1 MTVLITPAAKR
12 VHNLRRAAKKKSK
25 ELSEPIKPCLDQ
37 IAFEELKRIDKILL
51 TSHVTRRQGSG
62 KDTTIEHFLPNDCWE
77 LLMSECWTLDAEARE
92 LRSNP
97 PQIDRGQ
104 KTRRPPMVI
113 SWAMSLP
120 ESDTV
125 PELAIDHGRSSKR
138 GTLDILPTIERRGP
152 GDYPIII
159 HVGEEQ
165 NYYVHLSDA
174 QTALLQSDCDIERGA
189 GLIALASDMR
199 QRSKDISK
207 TLVVDDRADL
217 EMQCADLDRWDKA
230 TCLFMQGP
238 LDGVP
243 GFLAAY
249 IMEPILHPEE
259 PCVDVLS
266 LNDKGIFSIA
276 KLSLLVWNSIIAGVS
291 DSPAL
296 REDKSGNPVSIPI
309 CGHEFCQLR
318 KAVFHARY
326 TGPRYI
332 YEEPAWIIDRVPS
345 PVMDT
350 VAAITDGEREGW
362 IMPGL
367 FEFV

>member
-1 MTVLITPAAKR
+1 MTELIAPTAKR
-12 VHNLRRAAKKKSK
+12 VNALRLVADEKSK
-25 ELSEPIKPCLDQ
+25 DLLNPIDSCLDQ
-37 IAFEELKRIDKILL
+37 IAFEELKQVDKILL

-62 KDTTIEHFLPNDCWE
+62 KDTTIEHFQPNNCWE
-77 LLMSECWTLDAEARE
+77 LLMSECWILDAKKRQ
-92 LRSNP
+92 LRSNQ
-97 PQIDRGQ
+97 PQVDLGHE
-104 KTRRPPMVI
+104 TRRPPTVI
-113 SWAMSLP
+113 SWAKSRP

-125 PELAIDHGRSSKR
+125 PELEIDHGRR
-138 GTLDILPTIERRGP
+138 PNLNTLSILPTIERHAP
-152 GDYPIII
+152 GDYPIVV

-165 NYYVHLSDA
+165 DCYVRLSDA
-174 QTALLQSDCDIERGA
+174 EIALLQSDCEIERGA

-199 QRSKDISK
+199 QCSKDISK
-207 TLVVDDRADL
+207 TLVVDGRADL
-217 EMQCADLDRWDKA
+217 EMQCADLDRRDKA

-249 IMEPILHPEE
+249 LIESILHPKE
-259 PCVDVLS
+259 PCVDILS
-266 LNDKGIFSIA
+266 LSDRGIFSIA
-276 KLSLLVWNSIIAGVS
+276 KLSLQVWNSITAGLS

-296 REDKSGNPVSIPI
+296 REDKSGNLVRIPI
-309 CGHEFCQLR
+309 RGHEFCQLR
-318 KAVFHARY
+318 EAVFHARY

-332 YEEPAWIIDRVPS
+332 YEEPAWIVDRVPS